1 MSRVNLA
8 IKPIE
13 ELNVKIK
20 TNIVELKTK
29 DRKLLGE
36 IVENPDKAT
45 KAIVR
50 DSGHD
55 PEKIDAAF
63 KSLAIAVGKD
73 LKAHGLDLRFIV
85 QKLKRILKS
94 EKVILVKEKVYDQKH
109 QVCGEVHKALIVG
122 PDHEL
127 HLKTLE
133 RLMKV
138 AMYTPA
144 ARKKQVNP
152 KETED
157 KTDALAELSA
167 REEIQTASMDVELE
181 IVDDQ

>member
-8 IKPIE
+8 IKPLE
-13 ELNVKIK
+13 ELGVESK

-29 DRKLLGE
+29 DRKLLEG
-36 IVENPDKAT
+36 IVDDPEKAT

-63 KSLAIAVGKD
+63 KSLAGAIGRD
-73 LKAHGLDLRFIV
+73 LKAHGVDFKYIV
-85 QKLKRILKS
+85 QRLRRILKS
-94 EKVILVKEKVYDQKH
+94 EKIVLVKEKVYDKKH

-133 RLMKV
+133 RLMKI

-144 ARKKQVNP
+144 VRKKQVDP
-152 KETED
+152 KERED
-157 KTDALAELSA
+157 DTDALAELSA
-167 REEIQTASMDVELE
+167 REEMQTASTDVELE
-181 IVDDQ
+181 VTDDQ